1 MDIYKKGEKKKDRY
15 FVLCNDL
22 LLVCKAA
29 GFNKGRFLLS
39 KRLPAGMFLVNSTP
53 GETSNK
59 QLVITIIY
67 LLFFTDSIVS
77 CRFKQGHSFRIDSGW
92 TGEMECW

>member
-1 MDIYKKGEKKKDRY
+1 MSFQPLELLQPHRKFLMEGPVDVFKKGEKKKDRY

-53 GETSNK
+53 GEAST
-59 QLVITIIY
+59 QL
-67 LLFFTDSIVS
+67 LLF
-77 CRFKQGHSFRIDSGW
+77 SFLFADLLPRV
-92 TGEMECW
+92 